1 MFTYSFLV
9 SLLCRTGTSAPHVN
23 FSTENGIQ
31 EGENKGSKANALL
44 EGTRDRPGTEA
55 QPPEFLQNTA
65 TCRSLHSA
73 PIDVG
78 PGTYGINVC
87 EEWSFDI
94 LVETHRFP
102 WGSPFQ
108 LLERLPTC

>member
-9 SLLCRTGTSAPHVN
+9 SLIYRTGTSASHVK

-31 EGENKGSKANALL
+31 EEESKGSKANELL

-55 QPPEFLQNTA
+55 QPPEFLQNIA

-78 PGTYGINVC
+78 PGTYGMNVC
-87 EEWSFDI
+87 EEGSFAI
-94 LVETHRFP
+94 LVETLWFL

-108 LLERLPTC
+108 S